1 MNDLI
6 DTTEM
11 YLRTIYDLEEEGV
24 VPLRARIAERLE
36 QSGPTV
42 SQTVA
47 RMERD
52 GLLHV
57 AEDRHLELTEAG
69 RTRAIRVMRKH
80 RLAGK
85 VRYEHDAQGRLV
97 LRQQRRLSRKPA
109 TWRYHWDSDDRL
121 VGVLTPGG
129 DRWHYRYDAL
139 GRRVAKQRLAAD
151 GRVLEQI
158 DFTWDGVVLA
168 EQAHTD
174 GTPGGPGLGDA
185 RVTAWD
191 YEPGTF
197 RPLTQRERSPLRH
210 VPQQWVDE
218 QFHAI
223 VTDLVGSPAELVNDQ
238 GGIAWF
244 HRTTLWGRTLEQS
257 RTGVTTPLRFPGQY
271 ADPETGLHYNFHRHY
286 DPTTGR
292 YTSSDPIGLS
302 GGFNPHNYVRRPD
315 TQTDPLG
322 LSACSPRVSRN
333 AALNQAKRDLGI
345 PRSQHPDEVNRVPM
359 TDRTGRTIVGGNG
372 MPITTREYT
381 YTRPDGSQVV
391 IQDHGAG
398 HQFGQGGLGDQGPHF
413 NVRPPEN
420 TRTGSV
426 PGTRDHYPFDS

>member
-1 MNDLI
+1 M
-6 DTTEM
+6 
-11 YLRTIYDLEEEGV
+11 
-24 VPLRARIAERLE
+24 
-36 QSGPTV
+36 
-42 SQTVA
+42 
-47 RMERD
+47 
-52 GLLHV
+52 
-57 AEDRHLELTEAG
+57 
-69 RTRAIRVMRKH
+69 
-80 RLAGK
+80 
-85 VRYEHDAQGRLV
+85 

-271 ADPETGLHYNFHRHY
+271 ADPEPGLHYNFHRHY
-286 DPTTGR
+286 DPTT
-292 YTSSDPIGLS
+292 
-302 GGFNPHNYVRRPD
+302 
-315 TQTDPLG
+315 
-322 LSACSPRVSRN
+322 
-333 AALNQAKRDLGI
+333 
-345 PRSQHPDEVNRVPM
+345 
-359 TDRTGRTIVGGNG
+359 
-372 MPITTREYT
+372 
-381 YTRPDGSQVV
+381 
-391 IQDHGAG
+391 
-398 HQFGQGGLGDQGPHF
+398 
-413 NVRPPEN
+413 
-420 TRTGSV
+420 
-426 PGTRDHYPFDS
+426 